1 MLELRLLL
9 VLKYV
14 IPKWNFF
21 LNKNFL
27 VHAFPQKF
35 LNYILYIYCDDFKPS
50 HTGMFVSL
58 SVFPQFTQHLNVVY
72 NLSFDGKSLQLS
84 MQIFFCFII
93 IRLFF
98 CFYFLLVMNDEHVYL
113 ASHKNSDRSCLHMY
127 ILWNSFLVTL
137 RKLILN
143 VCLYYKVQCPK
154 EILEKNKAS
163 ENTVNMS
170 YLTCTI
176 FSGN

>member
-1 MLELRLLL
+1 MLESRLLL

-50 HTGMFVSL
+50 HTCMFVSL

-84 MQIFFCFII
+84 MQIFFFVSLLFDYFFVFI
-93 IRLFF
+93 FF
-98 CFYFLLVMNDEHVYL
+98 WLWMMNMCIWLLTRTARGNVYTCIHFETL
-113 ASHKNSDRSCLHMY
+113 SKVNIKCLS
-127 ILWNSFLVTL
+127 LL
-137 RKLILN
+137 
-143 VCLYYKVQCPK
+143 
-154 EILEKNKAS
+154 
-163 ENTVNMS
+163 
-170 YLTCTI
+170 
-176 FSGN
+176 

>member
-1 MLELRLLL
+1 MILNPHIPVCLFHFLFSLNSHNTKMLCTICPSMAK
-9 VLKYV
+9 VC
-14 IPKWNFF
+14 
-21 LNKNFL
+21 
-27 VHAFPQKF
+27 
-35 LNYILYIYCDDFKPS
+35 NYQCRF
-50 HTGMFVSL
+50 
-58 SVFPQFTQHLNVVY
+58 
-72 NLSFDGKSLQLS
+72 
-84 MQIFFCFII
+84 FFCFII

-127 ILWNSFLVTL
+127 RLRNSFLVTL

-163 ENTVNMS
+163 ENTVNIS

>member
-14 IPKWNFF
+14 IPNEFF
-21 LNKNFL
+21 FYKKFL

-84 MQIFFCFII
+84 MQIFFFFII
-93 IRLFF
+93 IYFF
-98 CFYFLLVMNDEHVYL
+98 AFIFFWLWMMNMCIWLLTRTARGNVYTCIHFETL
-113 ASHKNSDRSCLHMY
+113 SKVNIKCLS
-127 ILWNSFLVTL
+127 LL
-137 RKLILN
+137 
-143 VCLYYKVQCPK
+143 
-154 EILEKNKAS
+154 
-163 ENTVNMS
+163 
-170 YLTCTI
+170 
-176 FSGN
+176 